1 VSKPEVKSEVKS
13 EANSEAN
20 SVPIFES
27 SFRRVAILGT
37 GLIGGSF
44 GLALRRAFPD
54 IAVAGWDKPQVLE
67 NALQAGAISEAHR
80 DFFEAVHESDL
91 VYIALPVGVT
101 LGALPSIAKVAKA
114 NALITD
120 ACSTKSAIC
129 AAAQKVFIESA
140 RFLGGHPVA
149 GRENSGIENASA
161 DLFQQARYVLTTHE
175 DDPDPRAQ
183 AFIALIKKIGAD
195 PLYCD
200 ADTHDWAAGVVSHLP
215 QFLAIALARVVTDET
230 DETGLPLSMA
240 GRGLRDMTRLAG
252 SPYELWRDICLT
264 NTDNIARSLDRLS
277 QAIDHL
283 RAHLAS
289 KDLENEFRAANELYK
304 ILNHL
309 Q

>member
-1 VSKPEVKSEVKS
+1 MPEPNFASKSES
-13 EANSEAN
+13 
-20 SVPIFES
+20 P
-27 SFRRVAILGT
+27 FRRAAILGT

-44 GLALRRAFPD
+44 GLALRRAYPE
-54 IAVAGWDKPQVLE
+54 ITVAGWDKPQVLE
-67 NALQAGAISEAHR
+67 SALRTGALGEAHR
-80 DFFEAVHESDL
+80 DFFTAVHESDL

-114 NALITD
+114 DALITD

-129 AAAQKVFIESA
+129 AAAKKIFTGGV

-149 GRENSGIENASA
+149 GRENSGIDNASA
-161 DLFQQARYVLTTHE
+161 DLFQQARYVLTTRE
-175 DDPDPRAQ
+175 NDSDARVQ
-183 AFIALIKKIGAD
+183 SFIALLGKIGAQ

-200 ADTHDWAAGVVSHLP
+200 PETHDWAAGVVSHLP
-215 QFLAIALARVVTDET
+215 QLLAVALARVISDET

-252 SPYELWRDICLT
+252 SPYEVWRDICLT
-264 NTDNIARSLDRLS
+264 NSGNIARSLDRLS

-283 RAHLAS
+283 RTHLTT